1 MRMLNEEQIDQLLEV
16 TRKGN
21 AVQGSVLFKLAH
33 DIKKARQI
41 FVRLAEADKKRGMFF
56 NQKFNREV
64 RKIIEDAKELL

>member
-1 MRMLNEEQIDQLLEV
+1 MRLLNDEQIDKLLEV

-41 FVRLAEADKKRGMFF
+41 FVRLVEADKKRGVFF

-64 RKIIEDAKELL
+64 RKIIEDAEELL